1 MLKKVNICH
10 NFVVWEFISNF
21 VAQTTKGTYP
31 ICDEVRLLAMAEHA
45 GHPSEHDGAHRG
57 GHRAGIAR
65 PADGVAL
72 QAVHRRH
79 HPDGDP

>member
-10 NFVVWEFISNF
+10 NFVVWEFIRNF

-45 GHPSEHDGAHRG
+45 GHPA
-57 GHRAGIAR
+57 
-65 PADGVAL
+65 
-72 QAVHRRH
+72 
-79 HPDGDP
+79 